1 MIGSAFKALG
11 RRIKDTARGGLTFVR
26 KYGAVTALNV
36 AVVAATLLM
45 SATPVLAQP
54 TAQGGGLTWGAIYE
68 QAKILGGI
76 LAALGL
82 VGLAL
87 RRLGGPLAEAVPF
100 LAQDNFIISAFIGA
114 LILLNVTKIV
124 TFMGLPAPGS

>member
-1 MIGSAFKALG
+1 MIGSIG
-11 RRIKDTARGGLTFVR
+11 QRINRTARKMVSFVR
-26 KYGAVTALNV
+26 KYGAVTVLNV

-45 SATPVLAQP
+45 STTPVLAQP
-54 TAQGGGLTWGAIYE
+54 MVQSGGLTWSAIYE
-68 QAKILGGI
+68 QAKIVGGI

-82 VGLAL
+82 IGVAL
-87 RRLGGPLAEAVPF
+87 RRLGGPIAEAVPF
-100 LAQDNFIISAFIGA
+100 LAQDNFIVGAFIGA

>member
-1 MIGSAFKALG
+1 MIGSIG
-11 RRIKDTARGGLTFVR
+11 QRINRTARKMLSFVR
-26 KYGAVTALNV
+26 KYGAVTVLNV

-45 SATPVLAQP
+45 STTPVLAQP
-54 TAQGGGLTWGAIYE
+54 MVQSGGLTWSAIYE
-68 QAKILGGI
+68 QAKIVGGI

-82 VGLAL
+82 IGVAL
-87 RRLGGPLAEAVPF
+87 RRLGGPIAEAVPF
-100 LAQDNFIISAFIGA
+100 LAQDNFIVGAFIGA